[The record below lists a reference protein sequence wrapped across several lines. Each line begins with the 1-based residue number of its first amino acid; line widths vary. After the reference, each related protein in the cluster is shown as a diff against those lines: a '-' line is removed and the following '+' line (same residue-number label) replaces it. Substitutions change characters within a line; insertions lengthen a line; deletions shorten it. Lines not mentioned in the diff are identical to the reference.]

1 MRAQSFKLALVAT
14 LVVPVIASSASAQ
27 GIVKELPGSYQPLNQ
42 LTPPGV
48 TGYWSAATGRVEPNA
63 FQPIR
68 VILPTAG
75 NVTFYEGPSAHPI
88 PVTAPAKMGVAVGYT
103 YRLKISDLPD
113 YPGVE
118 LYPSVEVLDRLCAS
132 STCAECQF
140 AVPLEFT
147 REEIEFAIRGRL
159 VTKVIYL
166 EQPQMA
172 YFNDQTSRNGIL
184 DVPARRN
191 LMAAADQA
199 GRPMLLVRLG
209 GRVPDPKTDDI
220 SFFATGAP
228 LAPQQ

>member
-1 MRAQSFKLALVAT
+1 MRAYSFKLALVAT
-14 LVVPVIASSASAQ
+14 LVVPAIAGSAAAQ
-27 GIVKELPGSYQPLNQ
+27 SPVKELRGTYQPLNQ
-42 LTPPGV
+42 LAQPG
-48 TGYWSAATGRVEPNA
+48 TAGYWSAAIGRAIPGC
-63 FQPIR
+63 FQPIK
-68 VILPTAG
+68 VILPTSG
-75 NVTFYEGPSAHPI
+75 TVTFYEGPSAHPV
-88 PVTAPAKMGVAVGYT
+88 PVVAPAQMGVAVGYT
-103 YRLKISDLPD
+103 YRMKLSDLPD

-118 LYPSVEVLDRLCAS
+118 LYPSVEVLDRLCAAQ
-132 STCAECQF
+132 TCGHSQF
-140 AVPLEFT
+140 PVPLEFT

-172 YFNDQTSRNGIL
+172 YFNSETSRNGIL
-184 DVPARRN
+184 DVPPRRN

-209 GRVPDPKTDDI
+209 GRVPDPRTDDI